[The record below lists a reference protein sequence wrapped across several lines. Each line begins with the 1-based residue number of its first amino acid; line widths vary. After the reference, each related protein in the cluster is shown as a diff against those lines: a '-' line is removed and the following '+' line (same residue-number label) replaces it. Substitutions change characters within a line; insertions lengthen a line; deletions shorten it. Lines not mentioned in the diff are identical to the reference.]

1 MGGCSVPEIT
11 QWSLVQ
17 IALPENANVIVGQS
31 HFIKTV
37 EDLYEALVTSSPS
50 LRFGIAF
57 CEASG
62 DCLLRR
68 DGNDEELVAAAE
80 GNVRRINAGHV
91 FVVLLRDGYPIN
103 VLQRIK
109 ECQEVCGIYAATAN
123 PLQIILCES
132 EQGRGV
138 AGVIDGSPLKG
149 VESKEDEER
158 RRHFLRDVLAYKR

>member
-1 MGGCSVPEIT
+1 MSELRWSVEPLVIPEGCN
-11 QWSLVQ
+11 LV
-17 IALPENANVIVGQS
+17 LGQS

-37 EDLYEALVTSSPS
+37 EDLFEALVTSSPS
-50 LRFGIAF
+50 LEFGIAF

-68 DGNDEELVAAAE
+68 DGNDQELVAAAE
-80 GNVRRINAGHV
+80 ENARRINAGHV

-109 ECQEVCGIYAATAN
+109 ECQEVCGIFAATAN
-123 PLQIILCES
+123 PLQIIVCES

-138 AGVIDGSPLKG
+138 AGVIDGFPLKG
-149 VESKEDEER
+149 VESEEDEER
-158 RRHFLRDVLAYKR
+158 RRSFLRDVLAYKR